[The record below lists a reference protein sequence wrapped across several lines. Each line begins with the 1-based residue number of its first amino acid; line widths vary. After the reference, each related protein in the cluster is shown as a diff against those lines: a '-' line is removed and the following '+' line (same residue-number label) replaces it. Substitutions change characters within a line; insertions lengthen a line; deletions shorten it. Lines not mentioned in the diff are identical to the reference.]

1 MKSIQ
6 TFLVISL
13 FSVWAFAQA
22 ANHPHYGTASKSGT
36 SSKTNQAHHST
47 SNSAVAAE
55 TIAAANRETSS
66 QQKELS
72 QIERGST
79 HVKRS
84 PAEHPATVKAP
95 KEHSTPNA
103 PINFAYHP
111 PKQQNSRPATG
122 RTYSAH

>member
-6 TFLVISL
+6 MFFAISL

-22 ANHPHYGTASKSGT
+22 ANHTHYGTPSKS
-36 SSKTNQAHHST
+36 NQAHHAT
-47 SNSAVAAE
+47 SNNAVASE
-55 TIAAANRETSS
+55 TIAAANRETAS
-66 QQKELS
+66 QQKELA
-72 QIERGST
+72 QVERGST

-84 PAEHPATVKAP
+84 PAAHPATVKAP
-95 KEHSTPNA
+95 KEHATPNA